1 MTQKAL
7 SDRLMD
13 LCSQHAEQIAEQWH
27 KSVTKSSR
35 TPSFSS
41 NPKESCLRHATF
53 LYKNLRRMYFADN
66 PYQEVR
72 SALDATGYAEEQY
85 SRGVPLTEAIYAL
98 ILMRRHVWL
107 YAETSALYNS
117 ASDMYLV
124 MQSTNRILLLFD
136 YAIYIVVDKYEKM
149 SKKGR

>member
-13 LCSQHAEQIAEQWH
+13 LYSLNAEHIAEQWH
-27 KSVTKSSR
+27 RALIKSPR
-35 TPSFSS
+35 TPSFSC

-53 LYKNLRRMYFADN
+53 LYKKLGRMYFTDK
-66 PYQEVR
+66 PYQEVM
-72 SALDATGYAEEQY
+72 SVLDASGYAEELY
-85 SRGVPLTEAIYAL
+85 GRGIPLAEAVYAL

-107 YAETSALYNS
+107 YAETSSLYNT

-136 YAIYIVVDKYEKM
+136 YAVYIVIEKYDKMLKT
-149 SKKGR
+149 R